1 MVFTPSALTQG
12 QGTFPTSISLASYYD
27 IFWMTQ
33 SDLPPLLVDL
43 FADKIFANLVH
54 VLYKYLVTSENISFC
69 VDESAQAFG
78 ESIIALIESNFV
90 VLPGVRHLG
99 RPPRARHRK

>member
-12 QGTFPTSISLASYYD
+12 TFPTPISLAIYYD

-33 SDLPPLLVDL
+33 SALAPPVLIDL
-43 FADKIFANLVH
+43 FADEVFANLVH
-54 VLYKYLVTSENISFC
+54 VLYKYLVTSENISFR

-78 ESIIALIESNFV
+78 ERIITLIESNFV
-90 VLPGVRHLG
+90 VYCSVDVRSY
-99 RPPRARHRK
+99 